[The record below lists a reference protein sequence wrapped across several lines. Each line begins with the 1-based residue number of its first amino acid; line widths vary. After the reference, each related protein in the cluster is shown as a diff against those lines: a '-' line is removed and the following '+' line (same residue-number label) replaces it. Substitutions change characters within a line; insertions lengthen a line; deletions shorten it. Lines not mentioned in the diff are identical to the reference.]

1 MSRMKQYLSR
11 ALSFLLG
18 AVFVLLLLVI
28 VVTVYMTA
36 NGRVPSF
43 FGYSVMRVVSGSME
57 PTLPVDAF
65 ILVKQTEAQELA
77 VGDIISFY
85 SADPAISGSP
95 NTHRIAGIRQTEDGI
110 SLITKGDA
118 NPVEDSYPVSEEA
131 LIGRFVGRVGFFEW
145 VSRLLGNQLVFLLVV
160 ILPLIGMTAWQ
171 VRHIVLLR
179 REASQEEE
187 HEAAQSEKEP
197 PSSDP
202 PANE

>member
-77 VGDIISFY
+77 VGDIISF
-85 SADPAISGSP
+85 
-95 NTHRIAGIRQTEDGI
+95 
-110 SLITKGDA
+110 
-118 NPVEDSYPVSEEA
+118 
-131 LIGRFVGRVGFFEW
+131 
-145 VSRLLGNQLVFLLVV
+145 
-160 ILPLIGMTAWQ
+160 
-171 VRHIVLLR
+171 
-179 REASQEEE
+179 
-187 HEAAQSEKEP
+187 
-197 PSSDP
+197 
-202 PANE
+202 